1 MPKYQYVHRRF
12 KSGLSAMLGFFFPFI
27 VTAAIPVS
35 DHVLEQELGR
45 EIDQME
51 NIIPV
56 MERNKTIEI
65 ALPYFNRYPQFTELL
80 LGQAVLY
87 FPVIEKILEKYNLP
101 EDLKYLPFF
110 ESGFREDAVSPV
122 GARGMW
128 QFMDGTARKYGL
140 TINREMDERLDF
152 IKSTEAAA
160 QFLKTLYEE
169 LGDWALVLMAY
180 NGGLYRVKKLVRVNN
195 SDKVRII
202 MNQMPQESQTY
213 LSKMVAAKLIF
224 KTYKQYGLIP
234 RQPDLSKFYSIRA
247 TYQGSLD
254 LNDISREYQVDY
266 TALRQ
271 ANPHLKYRKISNAG
285 QEVIHVR
292 IPVFESG
299 GSEKIIFRN
308 QAFYIDSEE
317 ELNKLAAML
326 GISSR
331 KIELMN
337 EYFEPVHL
345 QGQMVKIPVPASLYM
360 TLDKEFG
367 PPPVKYLT
375 KDAPMSIP
383 ESIHFRL
390 APMTS
395 HGHQDYLSPKIYY
408 LKPSESLLEV
418 ASRLNIPLEKIKHLN
433 PNLDLYQVRR
443 FFIPNLTP
451 EQPAMADAL

>member
-1 MPKYQYVHRRF
+1 MTKYQYVHRKF
-12 KSGLSAMLGFFFPFI
+12 KSGLSAMLGLFFPFI
-27 VTAAIPVS
+27 VTAAVPIS
-35 DHVLEQELGR
+35 DLNLKQELEK

-65 ALPYFNRYPQFTELL
+65 ALPYFNRYPHFTEFL

-87 FPVIEKILEKYNLP
+87 FPVIEKILEKYHLP
-101 EDLKYLPFF
+101 KDLKYLPFF

-128 QFMDGTARKYGL
+128 QFMEGTARKYGL

-160 QFLKTLYEE
+160 QFLTTLYDE

-180 NGGLYRVKKLVRVNN
+180 NGGLYRVKKLVRANN

-213 LSKMVAAKLIF
+213 LSKMIAAKLIF
-224 KTYKQYGLIP
+224 KTYKQYGLVP
-234 RQPDLSKFYSIRA
+234 RQPDPGKLYSVRT
-247 TYQGSLD
+247 TYNGALD
-254 LNDISREYQVDY
+254 LNEISQQYQVDY

-271 ANPHLKYRKISNAG
+271 ANPHLKYRHISNPG
-285 QEVIHVR
+285 QKIINVN
-292 IPVFESG
+292 IPVYHSG
-299 GSEKIIFRN
+299 KTENFVFRK
-308 QAFYIDSEE
+308 QAFFIDSEE
-317 ELNKLAAML
+317 ELSRLAAML

-337 EYFEPVHL
+337 EYFDPVNL
-345 QGQMVKIPVPASLYM
+345 QGQMLKIPVPVSLYM
-360 TLDKEFG
+360 ALDKEFG
-367 PPPVKYLT
+367 LPPSRFLKKETPL
-375 KDAPMSIP
+375 AIP

-395 HGHQDYLSPKIYY
+395 HGQQDYVSQKVYY
-408 LKPSESLLEV
+408 LKPAESLLEV

-443 FFIPNLTP
+443 FFIPNLAP